1 MLLTNLPAFG
11 QMHQKRLRGTIE
23 DPLDEVRH
31 HASDDFRT
39 GLGGGVD
46 IGALTRLFCQA
57 SLLLQD
63 AQHRQYRRVCNLS
76 VSEKLLIDFANGC
89 AVALPDDLHD
99 LQLEIRESD
108 FSCLQGVTS
117 VKVTKNLVVSRR
129 KWQEKTW
136 DRRLTNSGN
145 SKSDE

>member
-39 GLGGGVD
+39 GLGGVVD

-63 AQHRQYRRVCNLS
+63 THHRQYRRVCNLS
-76 VSEKLLIDFANGC
+76 VGEKLLIDFANGC

-108 FSCLQGVTS
+108 FSCLD
-117 VKVTKNLVVSRR
+117 R
-129 KWQEKTW
+129 KST
-136 DRRLTNSGN
+136 RLNS
-145 SKSDE
+145 SHTVISY